1 MASQQDE
8 DDMIALVGLCVVL
21 NSKKKKKFKR
31 KMWSKKWLT
40 KRNEYTH
47 TRLLKD
53 LGGEPSDFRNY
64 LRMDE
69 DAYEQLLL
77 LVTPLIE
84 KKDTVMRKSISPH
97 ERLTATLRFLATGR
111 SYECLKYSTLIS
123 PQALGK
129 IIPETCEAIY
139 KVLKIVYLQFPN
151 TTEKWKVIAEQF
163 EEKWNFPHCLGA
175 MDGKHIDIVPPA
187 DSGSYYYNYKGRH
200 SMVIDLSGTY
210 FLNLAPIFFL

>member
-1 MASQQDE
+1 MASQDE

-21 NSKKKKKFKR
+21 NKKKKCKR

-53 LGGEPSDFRNY
+53 LVGEPSDFRNY

-69 DAYEQLLL
+69 DAYKQLLL

-139 KVLKIVYLQFPN
+139 KVLKNVLQVRQAILHRMF
-151 TTEKWKVIAEQF
+151 
-163 EEKWNFPHCLGA
+163 
-175 MDGKHIDIVPPA
+175 
-187 DSGSYYYNYKGRH
+187 Y
-200 SMVIDLSGTY
+200 
-210 FLNLAPIFFL
+210 